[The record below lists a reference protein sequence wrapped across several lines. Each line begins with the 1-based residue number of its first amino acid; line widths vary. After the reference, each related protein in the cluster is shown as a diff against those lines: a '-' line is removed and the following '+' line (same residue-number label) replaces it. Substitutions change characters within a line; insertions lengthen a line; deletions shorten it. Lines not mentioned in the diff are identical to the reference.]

1 MVLISNRIRSMEDSP
16 MPKNILV
23 GYDGSETAR
32 RAYLFALELAAC
44 SKAKV
49 HVVSVMQVDNGADTS
64 ALMMT
69 DILEE
74 RLGGLREEIAA
85 LGQPPGVPVEVELV
99 HGSPGDAL
107 LSFVAGHGVD
117 HIVIGHTE
125 RGALARW
132 LVGSTS
138 TDVLAKAH
146 VPVTVVR

>member
-1 MVLISNRIRSMEDSP
+1 

-49 HVVSVMQVDNGADTS
+49 HVVSVMQMDNGADTS

-69 DILEE
+69 DIMEE

-85 LGQPPGVPVEVELV
+85 LGQPPACPWRSNWYTAAPATPC
-99 HGSPGDAL
+99 SPSWPGTAW
-107 LSFVAGHGVD
+107 
-117 HIVIGHTE
+117 T
-125 RGALARW
+125 
-132 LVGSTS
+132 TS
-138 TDVLAKAH
+138 S
-146 VPVTVVR
+146 